1 MQHCLSSVVIMWQ
14 SWCIWRIETKKKSLS
29 ISHRWITSILLLEQF
44 LWYLM
49 FSFYA
54 WQCLGDKLLPLQGQ
68 GLWALSHVL
77 ADEVCIFLWYLP
89 FLFFFLTLHSS
100 DLVPFSWRFVI
111 GPESPAV
118 DANGNAFDLSTKLL
132 HLAWHPTE
140 NSLAC
145 AAANSL
151 YMYFA

>member
-1 MQHCLSSVVIMWQ
+1 MSTFARVSRRGLHLLMKASFHTRHFKLCFLLNVVP
-14 SWCIWRIETKKKSLS
+14 
-29 ISHRWITSILLLEQF
+29 F
-44 LWYLM
+44 
-49 FSFYA
+49 
-54 WQCLGDKLLPLQGQ
+54 LGDLL
-68 GLWALSHVL
+68 
-77 ADEVCIFLWYLP
+77 Y
-89 FLFFFLTLHSS
+89 
-100 DLVPFSWRFVI
+100 I